1 MRSGSGKIVVGA
13 ENSKT
18 GVILFAHGSSVEEAN
33 RGVHELAR
41 RVEEAGPFRY
51 VRAAFL
57 ESAQPDLGAA
67 VAQAAEAGLRRV
79 IVIPFFLTMGI
90 HLRRDLPRLIAL
102 QKQKHPTL
110 EIAVGQSLEG
120 HPLLPSVILERVRE
134 VVGETGA
141 SQ

>member
-1 MRSGSGKIVVGA
+1 MNAR
-13 ENSKT
+13 NSNA

-41 RVEEAGPFRY
+41 RVEEAGAFRY

-57 ESAQPDLGAA
+57 EIAQPDLSAA
-67 VAQAAEAGLRRV
+67 VTQAAETGLRRV

-90 HLRRDLPRLIAL
+90 HLRRDLPRLVAL

-110 EIAVGQSLEG
+110 EIEVGQSLEG
-120 HPLLPSVILERVRE
+120 HPQMPSVILERVRE
-134 VVGETGA
+134 VVEETRA
-141 SQ
+141 SR